1 MIFTTKFDRL
11 HRIIKVYVVVFVIW
25 GLYRLVFRLPEAIE
39 ETVLK
44 PLVFVGTV
52 LLVVRP
58 KRWDKFFLD
67 VWGREDWLKAMLL
80 GISFG
85 LVYIIFYGLASFM
98 TFGRLQLGSD
108 LASQLWSS
116 FVGLGLVTAV
126 WEEWLF
132 IGYIFRE
139 LKKVVNSLMAS
150 RLITATLFALIHLP
164 VLAYGY
170 QFTGTTLGFQLL
182 LLFILGFSNTVL
194 IDLSR
199 NLLAPVLSHTL
210 WGVAIFLFR

>member
-1 MIFTTKFDRL
+1 MFLITKFDRL
-11 HRIIKVYVVVFVIW
+11 HRVVKSYVVVFVLW

-44 PLVFVGTV
+44 PLVFVGGV
-52 LLVVRP
+52 LVIHRP

-67 VWGREDWLKAMLL
+67 VWGKGDWLKAMLL

-85 LVYIIFYGLASFM
+85 LAYIVFYGLASFL
-98 TFGRLQLGSD
+98 TFGRLRLGSD
-108 LASQLWSS
+108 LAQELWSS
-116 FVGLGLVTAV
+116 FVGLGLVTAI

-132 IGYIFRE
+132 VGYIFGE
-139 LKKVVNSLMAS
+139 LKEVIKSLMAS
-150 RLITATLFALIHLP
+150 RLLTAALFTLIHLP
-164 VLAYGY
+164 ILAYGY
-170 QFTGTTLGFQLL
+170 QFTGITLGFQLL
-182 LLFILGFSNTVL
+182 LLFILGFANTVL
-194 IDLSR
+194 MGLSR